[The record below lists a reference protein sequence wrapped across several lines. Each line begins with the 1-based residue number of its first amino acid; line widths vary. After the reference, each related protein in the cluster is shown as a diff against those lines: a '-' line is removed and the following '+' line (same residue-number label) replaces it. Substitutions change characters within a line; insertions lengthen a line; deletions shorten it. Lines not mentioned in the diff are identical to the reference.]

1 MKIEP
6 YQKDALIK
14 YINQEGS
21 CSSPSCEGAI
31 ATFEKS
37 IAEYFKRKY
46 VLLTVNGTSALMLA
60 YLSTGVSRNTPV
72 IVPQYAHYAAIH
84 PLKNITDKIIPIPVD
99 SETLEMNIELV
110 GKAFKKLHN
119 APKPAL
125 LNVVMTGFCTNST
138 NLRKLCDTYDAI
150 YIEDCSRAY
159 LCNDDGILGTKGDVS
174 CFSMQ
179 GSKALC
185 AGEGGLFLTDNQSN
199 YEHAVQ
205 LAFPGR
211 TKHTGTINENTF
223 ESSIYPFK
231 LRPSP
236 IIAVIAHSQL
246 PYLEERVNNSR
257 KNLKLL
263 ADALEEN
270 MDLNVIHKES
280 IHKKGGWKDACI
292 KCQDA
297 EYATHFVSILKNI
310 GVQARLEFS
319 DAFVDIDDYSI
330 YSNLVLLEGFSG
342 YKKADENHI
351 NQINK
356 IATAAKMLKGK

>member
-150 YIEDCSRAY
+150 
-159 LCNDDGILGTKGDVS
+159 LGTKGDVS

-246 PYLEERVNNSR
+246 
-257 KNLKLL
+257 
-263 ADALEEN
+263 
-270 MDLNVIHKES
+270 
-280 IHKKGGWKDACI
+280 
-292 KCQDA
+292 
-297 EYATHFVSILKNI
+297 
-310 GVQARLEFS
+310 
-319 DAFVDIDDYSI
+319 
-330 YSNLVLLEGFSG
+330 
-342 YKKADENHI
+342 
-351 NQINK
+351 
-356 IATAAKMLKGK
+356 